1 MHFLYS
7 QIRTL
12 FQASENEYPS
22 FFKLPLFTDK
32 NQPCITS
39 IFFLSITSQLFLND
53 NYQFSP
59 YDKPV
64 TKIHL
69 QIYKNRCRHL

>member
-1 MHFLYS
+1 MKMKTWHTAFLRLQPGDIIGYEDCGVLHP
-7 QIRTL
+7 QFI
-12 FQASENEYPS
+12 AS
-22 FFKLPLFTDK
+22 
-32 NQPCITS
+32 
-39 IFFLSITSQLFLND
+39 FFLSITSQLFLND
-53 NYQFSP
+53 NYQNSP